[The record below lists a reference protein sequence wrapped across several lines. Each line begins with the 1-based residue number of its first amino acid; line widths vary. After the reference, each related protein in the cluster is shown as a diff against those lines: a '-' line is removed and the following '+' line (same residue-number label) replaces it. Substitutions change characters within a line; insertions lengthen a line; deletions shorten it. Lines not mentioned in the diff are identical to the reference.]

1 MLKHKNTD
9 CIGGVKLRV
18 LASSVVVRWFEHF
31 KNQTKLVGQEQSG
44 PYHHFIE
51 NELALAMI

>member
-31 KNQTKLVGQEQSG
+31 KNQIS
-44 PYHHFIE
+44 
-51 NELALAMI
+51 